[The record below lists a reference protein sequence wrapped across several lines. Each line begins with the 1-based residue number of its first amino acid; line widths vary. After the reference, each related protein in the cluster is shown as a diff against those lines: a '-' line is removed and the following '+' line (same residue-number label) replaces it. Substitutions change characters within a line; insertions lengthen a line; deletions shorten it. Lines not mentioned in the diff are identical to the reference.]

1 MQAWRVVRPG
11 PIDTSPL
18 ELTELPLPQ
27 PMRGEILVRVRCCG
41 VCRTDLHI
49 AEGDLPPRTPHV
61 VPGHQIVG
69 VVEARG
75 DAATRFNIGD
85 RIGIAWLRYTCG
97 RCRFCERGLENLC
110 TEARFTGW
118 DVDGGYAEYA
128 VVDERYAYRLP
139 STFNDERAAPL
150 LCAGIIGYRALQR
163 ARLPSGGRLGIYGFG
178 ASAHITAQIAVHRGA
193 IVHVATR
200 SRRARNLARELGAAS
215 VGEPSEPPAELLDGA
230 ILFAPAGELVP
241 IALEALAPGGVLSI
255 AGIHLSS
262 IPQLDYARH
271 LFNERGVVSVTANT
285 RDDGEAFLDLAARV
299 SVRVDTTVF
308 DLSEADVALTALERG
323 EIAELVASQRALEEL
338 QAWVEGRLFEARDED
353 VSRCDSAAA

>member
-1 MQAWRVVRPG
+1 MDAWQVVRPG
-11 PIDTSPL
+11 PIDTHPV
-18 ELTELPLPQ
+18 ELTELAVPHPK
-27 PMRGEILVRVRCCG
+27 PGEVLIRVRCCG

-49 AEGDLPPRTPHV
+49 AEGDLPTRRPKV

-69 VVEARG
+69 VVEATG
-75 DAATRFNIGD
+75 EGTSRFRVGD

-110 TEARFTGW
+110 PNARFTGW

-128 VVDERYAYRLP
+128 VADERYAYRLP
-139 STFNDERAAPL
+139 SAFSDERAAPL

-178 ASAHITAQIAVHRGA
+178 ASAHITAQIAVHEGA

-200 SRRARNLARELGAAS
+200 SRRAQDLALELGAAS
-215 VGEPSEPPAELLDGA
+215 VGEPLDRPPEPLDSA

-241 IALEALAPGGVLSI
+241 VALEALAPGGIVSI

-262 IPQLDYARH
+262 IPSLDYPRH

-285 RDDGEAFLDLAARV
+285 RDDGEAFLEIAARV
-299 SVRVDTTVF
+299 PVKVTTTSFDFSEVD
-308 DLSEADVALTALERG
+308 AALTALARG
-323 EIAELVASQRALEEL
+323 EISGTGVVR
-338 QAWVEGRLFEARDED
+338 
-353 VSRCDSAAA
+353 VSA